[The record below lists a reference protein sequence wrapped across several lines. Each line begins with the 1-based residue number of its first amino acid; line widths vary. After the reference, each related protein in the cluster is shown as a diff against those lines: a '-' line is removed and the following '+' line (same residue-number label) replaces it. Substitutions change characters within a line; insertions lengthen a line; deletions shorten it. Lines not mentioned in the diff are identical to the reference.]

1 MEHPILEYLNQ
12 TSAEASLLEEL
23 LEQTLKNE
31 IDLARITAAK
41 IQATRDVRFTLA
53 KLIKD
58 NDNLRN
64 SNQKTGAET
73 TKA

>member
-58 NDNLRN
+58 NEA
-64 SNQKTGAET
+64 KTI
-73 TKA
+73 K